1 MRTTQLS
8 KLVLQ
13 ALTLVLLPLAMTGAL
28 AEESFQRVNLHW
40 GSASHQLD
48 PRDAGQQKWVC
59 EYMRAPDGV
68 LYMYCE
74 DLVSLMYDE
83 PPPDDAARP
92 SGAKYFPLWGT
103 PKSDRNAVQLAEIIL
118 CGKGQCS
125 VELAHTSDG
134 MRIALY

>member
-1 MRTTQLS
+1 MRATQLR
-8 KLVLQ
+8 KLILQ
-13 ALTLVLLPLAMTGAL
+13 ALALVLLPLAMTGAL
-28 AEESFQRVNLHW
+28 AEESFQRVNLPW
-40 GSASHQLD
+40 GSASHQLG

-83 PPPDDAARP
+83 QPPDGAARTT
-92 SGAKYFPLWGT
+92 GAKYFPLWST
-103 PKSDRNAVQLAEIIL
+103 PKSDRNAVELAEIIL

-125 VELAHTSDG
+125 VELARTANG
-134 MRIALY
+134 IRVALF